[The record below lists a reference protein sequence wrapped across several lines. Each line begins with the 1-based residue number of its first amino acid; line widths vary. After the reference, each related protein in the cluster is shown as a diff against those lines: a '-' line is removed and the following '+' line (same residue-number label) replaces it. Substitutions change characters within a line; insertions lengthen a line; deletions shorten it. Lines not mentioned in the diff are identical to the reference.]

1 MTEQKTIHTF
11 ECPQCGGPRVYQ
23 AATGGLVCEH
33 CGYQE
38 AIDAPTAGKTAG
50 ESEFTKEALAQA
62 EHGWQVEHQ
71 QVQCQSCGGEMLL
84 PPGVLTQTC
93 PYCGSTYVVQLKAA
107 SDLLR
112 PHFMIPFRTTPE
124 RCRALTQEWLGS
136 SWMTPRHLQKQ
147 ADLGNYTPLYVP
159 FWTFDAKAAAS
170 WNAEV
175 GYDETTTDAD
185 GKLETETRWEQES
198 GQVRLEFD
206 DLYVPGTTRLHETLT
221 ERITNFNL
229 KTLVAYNPAY
239 LAGHHAQAYEV
250 SLNQAW
256 EKAQT
261 RMKRRTRAISKRD
274 ALSGGGDRVH
284 NLIMYN
290 FELHDEKWRY
300 ILLPVYVSAYK
311 YRDKVYQMLVNG
323 QKGTIGG
330 QRPVSWPKVYL
341 AAFAPLLPF
350 ALAFLALPLG
360 AGDLWRKMLSSLPT
374 LVGIG
379 LSAGILALLGLALRW
394 SSKTIR
400 QARHIEAADAGEK
413 SSGRP
418 LDGSPL
424 KTWAVALTPPV
435 VGLLLLLVG
444 ALGFI
449 GNSSLGRGSFG
460 LTVFSTLSKFAG
472 TLHLSSIPPQI
483 ATIMLAVGSFT
494 FSWGLR
500 RAWKTFQEEK

>member
-38 AIDAPTAGKTAG
+38 AIDAPIAGKTAG

-71 QVQCQSCGGEMLL
+71 QVQCQSCGGETLL

-93 PYCGSTYVVQLKAA
+93 PYCGSTYVVQLKATG
-107 SDLLR
+107 DLLR
-112 PHFMIPFRTTPE
+112 PHFMLPFRTTPE

-159 FWTFDAKAAAS
+159 FWTFDAKATAD

-175 GYDETTTDAD
+175 GYDETIVDAD
-185 GKLETETRWEQES
+185 GELETETSWKQES

-206 DLYVPGTTRLHETLT
+206 DQYVPGTTRLRETLA
-221 ERITNFNL
+221 ERITDFNL
-229 KTLVAYNPAY
+229 RMLVAYNPAY

-256 EKAQT
+256 EKAQA
-261 RMKRRTRAISKRD
+261 RMKGRTRAKCKRD

-284 NLIMYN
+284 NLRLRN
-290 FELHDEKWRY
+290 FELHDAKWRY
-300 ILLPVYVSAYK
+300 VLLPVYVSAYK

-350 ALAFLALPLG
+350 ALAFLTLSLG
-360 AGDLWRKMLSSLPT
+360 AGDLWKMLSSLPT
-374 LVGIG
+374 LVGLG
-379 LSAGILALLGLALRW
+379 LSAGVLALLGVALRW

-400 QARHIEAADAGEK
+400 QARHIAAAGAGEK
-413 SSGRP
+413 SSSRP

-424 KTWAVALTPPV
+424 KTWAVALAPPV
-435 VGLLLLLVG
+435 VGLLLLLAG

-460 LTVFSTLSKFAG
+460 PTVFNTLSKFAG

-500 RAWKTFQEEK
+500 RARKTLQEEK